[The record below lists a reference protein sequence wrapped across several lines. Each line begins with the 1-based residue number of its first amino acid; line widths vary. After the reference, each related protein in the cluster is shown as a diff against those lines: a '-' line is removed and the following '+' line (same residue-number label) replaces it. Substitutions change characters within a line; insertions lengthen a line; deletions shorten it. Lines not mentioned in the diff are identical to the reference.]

1 MSSRLLVAR
10 RKHAAISINVSDRVF
25 AMVIGLSLSVVAA
38 FYAVTGLAAIFA
50 GAFIPVIIMGS
61 VLEVGKIITASYL
74 YRNWNIMPRPMRV
87 YFTGAVSVLMMIT
100 SIGVFGYL
108 SKAHIDQNAPSGD
121 ISAAIERLD
130 QRVAR
135 ERSRIANAEKITA
148 QLDAAIDKYILVEQ
162 VTRGLEARKV
172 QAKER
177 EAIRLEIR
185 DAQANV
191 DSLLDERSPLTQKIR
206 DTQIEVGPI
215 RYVAE
220 LIYGENTPEVLDK
233 AVRAIIIALV
243 LVLDPLAILLI
254 ISANS
259 KPISFLPKSPI
270 RLDSSDGT
278 AVDARGWKTMED
290 VIITKK
296 KSNFP

>member
-1 MSSRLLVAR
+1 M
-10 RKHAAISINVSDRVF
+10 
-25 AMVIGLSLSVVAA
+25 
-38 FYAVTGLAAIFA
+38 
-50 GAFIPVIIMGS
+50 
-61 VLEVGKIITASYL
+61 
-74 YRNWNIMPRPMRV
+74 
-87 YFTGAVSVLMMIT
+87 
-100 SIGVFGYL
+100 
-108 SKAHIDQNAPSGD
+108 
-121 ISAAIERLD
+121 
-130 QRVAR
+130 
-135 ERSRIANAEKITA
+135 
-148 QLDAAIDKYILVEQ
+148 
-162 VTRGLEARKV
+162 TRGLEARKV

-259 KPISFLPKSPI
+259 KPISFSPKYGSL
-270 RLDSSDGT
+270 RQ
-278 AVDARGWKTMED
+278 
-290 VIITKK
+290 
-296 KSNFP
+296 

>member
-1 MSSRLLVAR
+1 MC
-10 RKHAAISINVSDRVF
+10 
-25 AMVIGLSLSVVAA
+25 A
-38 FYAVTGLAAIFA
+38 F
-50 GAFIPVIIMGS
+50 
-61 VLEVGKIITASYL
+61 
-74 YRNWNIMPRPMRV
+74 
-87 YFTGAVSVLMMIT
+87 
-100 SIGVFGYL
+100 
-108 SKAHIDQNAPSGD
+108 
-121 ISAAIERLD
+121 
-130 QRVAR
+130 
-135 ERSRIANAEKITA
+135 
-148 QLDAAIDKYILVEQ
+148 DKYILVEQ

-259 KPISFLPKSPI
+259 KPISFSPKLPI